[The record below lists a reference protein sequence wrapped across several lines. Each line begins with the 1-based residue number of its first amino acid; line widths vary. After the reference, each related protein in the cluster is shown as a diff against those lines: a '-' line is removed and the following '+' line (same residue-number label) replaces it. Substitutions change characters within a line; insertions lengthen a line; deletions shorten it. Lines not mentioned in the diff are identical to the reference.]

1 MAARVCLLL
10 CLLLQSVEDESLRF
24 RSCRLSRN
32 SGWWEVVWA
41 TPYSEARFK
50 KTFRVTRK
58 TFDFILRRL
67 RADIEKNTVTQLVTV
82 AYAFVSSHPIFTFSN
97 RALESHTY
105 ALSTAYTH
113 IFSLSFKHYAAGRQ
127 SLPPEIPPESHFIR
141 LNAGKEQKWRELV
154 LMRIEGN
161 QRHNRLPGLSLR
173 FQVAR

>member
-1 MAARVCLLL
+1 MKVWF
-10 CLLLQSVEDESLRF
+10 SIV
-24 RSCRLSRN
+24 SCRRLTRN
-32 SGWWEVVWA
+32 PGWWEIVWA

-50 KTFRVTRK
+50 KTFRVTRR
-58 TFDFILRRL
+58 TFDFILGRFW
-67 RADIEKNTVTQLVTV
+67 ADIEKTTVTELVII

-97 RALESHTY
+97 WALESDTY
-105 ALSTAYTH
+105 TLSTAYTH

-127 SLPPEIPPESHFIR
+127 SLPPEIPPESNFIR

-173 FQVAR
+173 FQVTR